1 MHRRTQHALVCFPR
15 PGRSLL
21 FTPRPCQPPT
31 PIGPTTHCRR
41 RRRHRPS
48 RHQSLFN
55 IFHLFS
61 TCYLLV
67 HSTAAVW
74 SSLVRASPIF
84 LDDKHL
90 SLNEVVIIVDS
101 LIPATVMM
109 PRATSFLHL
118 PQILFAASLQ
128 LIKNLALLLNL
139 VAVARC

>member
-1 MHRRTQHALVCFPR
+1 M
-15 PGRSLL
+15 
-21 FTPRPCQPPT
+21 
-31 PIGPTTHCRR
+31 
-41 RRRHRPS
+41 
-48 RHQSLFN
+48 
-55 IFHLFS
+55 
-61 TCYLLV
+61 
-67 HSTAAVW
+67 W

-90 SLNEVVIIVDS
+90 SLNEVLIIVES